1 MKSNYYRWD
10 QGRSDLAPYDR
21 EEWCLEIE
29 LRNLN
34 KWDLMAGRYIS
45 VWDVDTIVY
54 YNNESGQTDYSFTDI
69 NLPIY
74 SPRLCQLMGELKME
88 DIQYLP
94 VRLKHKER
102 GREIEGYHIA
112 NYLRLID
119 CLDREHSEYTIWT
132 KENLL
137 FWERRS
143 YMLGTFRDVRKAVL
157 DITRAGDARLF
168 RLWGWEMMVI
178 VREDVKTAIEDA
190 GITGGRF
197 TKLETTLGKLD

>member
-1 MKSNYYRWD
+1 MKATYFRWD
-10 QGRSDLAPYDR
+10 QGRSDLAPNDR

-34 KWDLMAGRYIS
+34 KWDLMAGRNIS
-45 VWDVDTIVY
+45 AWDVDTVVY
-54 YNNESGQTDYSFTDI
+54 YDIENGQTDYSFTDI
-69 NLPIY
+69 NIPVY
-74 SPRLCQLMGELKME
+74 SPYLCQLMRELKME

-94 VRLKHKER
+94 VRLKQKES

-119 CLDREHSEYTIWT
+119 CLDREHSEYVIWT

-143 YMLGTFRDVRKAVL
+143 YMLGTFRDVKKAVL

-178 VREDVKTAIEDA
+178 VREDVKTAIEEA

-197 TKLETTLGKLD
+197 TRLETSPGRLD